1 MNHSDPQQPQQDP
14 RSLYVR
20 EVLRLYR
27 ATPSVHGHVR
37 RADHDLAGR
46 LFDRGLPF
54 WAIANAFLVGAARRI
69 LHNGFSTPMPP
80 VRSLHYFLPIVR
92 EMIERPLGYR
102 DLEELR
108 HKLGR
113 ALRR

>member
-1 MNHSDPQQPQQDP
+1 MNNSNPPHDP
-14 RSLYVR
+14 RATYVR
-20 EVLRLYR
+20 EVLRRYR

-46 LFDRGLPF
+46 LFDRGVPF

-69 LHNGFSTPMPP
+69 VHNGFSTPMPP
-80 VRSLHYFLPIVR
+80 VRSLHYFLPLIT
-92 EMIERPLGYR
+92 EMLERPLGYR
-102 DLEELR
+102 DLDELHR
-108 HKLGR
+108 KLQA

>member
-1 MNHSDPQQPQQDP
+1 MNDSDSDSQQDP
-14 RSLYVR
+14 RAAYVR

-27 ATPSVHGHVR
+27 ATPGVHGHVR

-46 LFDRGLPF
+46 LFDQGVPF

-69 LHNGFSTPMPP
+69 VHNGFSTPMPL
-80 VRSLHYFLPIVR
+80 VRSLHYFLPLIQ
-92 EMIERPLGYR
+92 EMLERPLGYR
-102 DLEELR
+102 DLDELR
-108 HKLGR
+108 HKLQA